1 MSPNVYKKLLTVYKK
16 FAKCLQ
22 KSRPKIDN
30 AISTRKNE
38 RFWLLF
44 KKFQSDGKK
53 LWPQALKRC
62 QNYKIIAQSGHTAYV
77 FSPFSCPLEAE
88 EKTEEQNFIIF
99 HDRDQMAV

>member
-1 MSPNVYKKLLTVYKK
+1 MQFPLEKMRDFDSFL
-16 FAKCLQ
+16 
-22 KSRPKIDN
+22 
-30 AISTRKNE
+30 KNS
-38 RFWLLF
+38 
-44 KKFQSDGKK
+44 KVMAKK